1 MFDDT
6 VKAQL
11 EQALTGM
18 RQNLE
23 AGVADL
29 KSDPKM
35 ALIIESHRKL
45 NDLESV
51 LDKPKTSLAEL
62 FGLEVSEKSEAKFA
76 PARIDE
82 YYSLQPLEAAKRYL
96 KKKGSAATLD
106 EIVAAIKAGGCK
118 VNSAA
123 NLRKTLTRSTW
134 QVAKVGNDIFG
145 LVEFYGGRKRAA
157 KKDKGTGSDTENGD
171 DSEVNEEDEGG
182 EAEGAEPEADSPVA

>member
-23 AGVADL
+23 SGIMELRD
-29 KSDPKM
+29 DPKM

-45 NDLESV
+45 NDLENM
-51 LDKPKTSLAEL
+51 LDRPKTSLAEL
-62 FGLEVSEKSEAKFA
+62 FGLEVSDKNEAKFA

-134 QVAKVGNDIFG
+134 QVAKVGKDAFG

-157 KKDKGTGSDTENGD
+157 KKDKGAEADAEADAENED
-171 DSEVNEEDEGG
+171 DSELNG
-182 EAEGAEPEADSPVA
+182 ETEGAEAEEAESAVA